1 MSSFNFPGANKFM
14 DRMFRK
20 ADGVVWDLMTGKIGI
35 QADGGIV
42 TLEGE
47 GEDARVNINLLDE
60 FGVALPAFAQSTPVD
75 QIAVGDIIYT
85 GKRDTIRFVTGLVET
100 TKPAAKTTKA
110 AATTAPA
117 IKKFRVMSLDGT
129 SSTWTPPKATIL
141 GFDSGVMVLRS
152 LMSMLPTGDK
162 GLNQM
167 QGMLMPL
174 LMMSGGDLGGDLDS
188 MVPMML
194 MSQMGGGD
202 AGGMGNMMQMMFMM
216 KMMNKDGGFGSG
228 KTGGSSPFNRG

>member
-1 MSSFNFPGANKFM
+1 MGTFNFPGANKFM

-20 ADGVVWDLMTGKIGI
+20 ADGVVWDLMSGQIGV
-35 QADGGIV
+35 QTSEGIV
-42 TLEGE
+42 TLVGE

-60 FGVALPAFAQSTPVD
+60 FGIALPAFAQSTPID
-75 QIAVGDIIYT
+75 QIKVGDIIYK
-85 GKRDTIRFVTGLVET
+85 GARDKIFFVVGTVEA
-100 TKPAAKTTKA
+100 KPPAAKTVKA
-110 AATTAPA
+110 TAAVAAPEV
-117 IKKFRVMSLDGT
+117 KKFRVMSLEGT
-129 SSTWTPPKATIL
+129 ETTWTPPKTTIL

-152 LMSMLPTGDK
+152 LMNLLPTGDK

-174 LMMSGGDLGGDLDS
+174 MMMSGGDLGGDLDS

-216 KMMNKDGGFGSG
+216 KMMNKDGKGGAGFFRS
-228 KTGGSSPFNRG
+228 